1 MTAPTPEWSAAA
13 RAKACQETCP
23 HWREQVAPCLACL
36 TTLAEQAFAAGNAK
50 HVEHHR
56 CARCYAAGV
65 AEERARL
72 VRAACNRSGNECSA
86 SHVLDNGRVWGLC
99 GAWHLI
105 HGGIP
110 EHEIAAALRD
120 GVCHGASGGVR
131 GNENVVDGIVVCDY
145 CSVRM
150 RSDGP
155 RGGA

>member
-1 MTAPTPEWSAAA
+1 MVESADESMTAPTPEWSAFTMGSESIRNCTHSPVGCSLCAI
-13 RAKACQETCP
+13 
-23 HWREQVAPCLACL
+23 
-36 TTLAEQAFAAGNAK
+36 TLAEQAFAAGNAK

-110 EHEIAAALRD
+110 EHEIAAVLR
-120 GVCHGASGGVR
+120 
-131 GNENVVDGIVVCDY
+131 
-145 CSVRM
+145 
-150 RSDGP
+150 DGP
-155 RGGA
+155 RGG